1 MAGMMGFNPYG
12 GYGQP
17 QAFMPQAAQMAA
29 QQAYAQQMQTQMM
42 PQAQAPQ
49 QQPGVTVRLVTS
61 RDEATT
67 AQIPFDAT
75 INVFVN
81 MSAGEIY
88 IKRFNPNTGGAWFA
102 EYVDAS
108 KIPQTAQPAEET
120 APEYVTVERFG
131 ALEARVSELADSI
144 AVRRRS
150 VKTDE

>member
-17 QAFMPQAAQMAA
+17 QGYMPQAAQMAA
-29 QQAYAQQMQTQMM
+29 QQAYAQQMQSQMM
-42 PQAQAPQ
+42 PQAPA
-49 QQPGVTVRLVTS
+49 QPGVTVRLVTS

-88 IKRFNPNTGGAWFA
+88 IKRFNPQTGGAWFA
-102 EYVDAS
+102 DYVPKTPAEA
-108 KIPQTAQPAEET
+108 KPAEED
-120 APEYVTVERFG
+120 APEYVTVDRFG
-131 ALEARVSELADSI
+131 ALEARVSELAESI
-144 AVRRRS
+144 AMRRRS